1 LDLEYLE
8 IGLIGLIGN
17 LKVMVKLKSQ
27 RDAYGE
33 ALLELAEKDERILA
47 LSPDLASSTR
57 IEKLASKLEE
67 NRFFNLGVAEQN
79 AVGVAAGLAMEGFIP
94 FLSSFAVFIPG
105 RAFDQIRVSVCQ
117 NKANVK
123 LVGSHLG
130 FSNAGD
136 GATAQSIEDLAL
148 MRTLP
153 EMVVLSPADASQ
165 VRSAVFA
172 AAKHQGPVYIRISR
186 DKTAPVDQQGQF
198 VIGRAKILY
207 PGKRAT
213 LIATGPIISR
223 LLDWVAD
230 LDIELINYT
239 TIKPMDEK
247 TLIDSAKKTGRVITV
262 EEHSVIGGLG
272 SAVSEIL
279 STSCPVPIK
288 RIGIPDCF
296 GQSARK
302 PEDLYKKYGLTK
314 NAIKKEVLKFLK

>member
-1 LDLEYLE
+1 MS
-8 IGLIGLIGN
+8 N
-17 LKVMVKLKSQ
+17 LKSQ

-33 ALLELAEKDERILA
+33 ALLELAQKDERVLA

-57 IEKLASKLEE
+57 IEKLSSKLEE
-67 NRFFNLGVAEQN
+67 GRFFNLGVAEQN
-79 AVGVAAGLAMEGFIP
+79 AIGIAAGLAMEGLIP

-105 RAFDQIRVSVCQ
+105 RAFDHIRVSVCQ

-136 GATAQSIEDLAL
+136 GATAQSIEDIAL
-148 MRTLP
+148 MRVLP

-186 DKTAPVDQQGQF
+186 DKTASVDQKKNF
-198 VIGRAKILY
+198 VIGKAEILY
-207 PGKRAT
+207 PGKKAT

-223 LLDWVAD
+223 LLDWAAD
-230 LDIELINYT
+230 LDIELINCST
-239 TIKPMDEK
+239 LKPMDEK
-247 TLIDSAKKTGRVITV
+247 TIIDSAKKTGRVITV
-262 EEHSVIGGLG
+262 EEHSIVGGLG
-272 SAVSEIL
+272 SAVTELL
-279 STSCPVPIK
+279 SANHPVPVK

-296 GQSARK
+296 GESARG
-302 PEDLYKKYGLTK
+302 PEDLYQKYGLTRD
-314 NAIKKEVLKFLK
+314 NLEKEVRQFLKE